1 MKTSEQPQG
10 IAPPTAQQC
19 RLSADVKKEAGCRV
33 MNSMSRDELMLLNYK
48 FNDVLIYVLVALL
61 LAAMIECW
69 NNGPSQGP
77 ISSWLG
83 RGVVH

>member
-1 MKTSEQPQG
+1 
-10 IAPPTAQQC
+10 
-19 RLSADVKKEAGCRV
+19 

-48 FNDVLIYVLVALL
+48 FNDALIYVLVALL